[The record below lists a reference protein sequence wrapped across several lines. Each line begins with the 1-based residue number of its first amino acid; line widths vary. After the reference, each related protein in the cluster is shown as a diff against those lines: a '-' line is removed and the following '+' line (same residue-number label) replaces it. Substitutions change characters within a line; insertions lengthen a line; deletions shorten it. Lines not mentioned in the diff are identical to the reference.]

1 MINNQQEVEEGH
13 YSIIP
18 ITKGTPTSLPENVDY
33 LIID

>member
-1 MINNQQEVEEGH
+1 MINNQQDVEEGH
-13 YSIIP
+13 YIIP